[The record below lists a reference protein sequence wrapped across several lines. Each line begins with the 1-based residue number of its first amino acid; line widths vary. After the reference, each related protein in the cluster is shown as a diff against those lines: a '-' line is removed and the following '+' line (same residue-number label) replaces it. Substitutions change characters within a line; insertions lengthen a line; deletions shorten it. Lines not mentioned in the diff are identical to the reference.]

1 MRNVQPPARNG
12 RRPMLH
18 ATTLIVSLI
27 VFSAVVIAVLVVR
40 PAITATRG
48 GKILAFV
55 AMFCLPIFCGL
66 LGFSRE
72 MGRAKTTGFCL
83 SCHTMEAYGKSL
95 LVDDPTHIPASHFQ
109 NHRVPSDEACY
120 SCHTQYA
127 MFGGLR
133 VKLWGLKHVAI
144 YYFGTPPAPENIKL
158 YEPYNNREC
167 LHCHLGARSFEE
179 GAVHNADP
187 GTLPAIK
194 SNQLSCISSG
204 CHEITHDLAHLK
216 DAKFWKEAK

>member
-1 MRNVQPPARNG
+1 
-12 RRPMLH
+12 MLH

-27 VFSAVVIAVLVVR
+27 VFSAAVIAVLVAR

-167 LHCHLGARSFEE
+167 LHCHIGARSFEE